1 MQPIHRIERVTG
13 QQLILHLPASLEGKQ
28 VEVIIRE
35 LMSEGMTALQPGVY
49 RRPPSA
55 LAGKMVLHDDLIA
68 PAVPEADWEAY

>member
-1 MQPIHRIERVTG
+1 MQPIHRIERVTD
-13 QQLILHLPASLEGKQ
+13 QQLILDLPASLEGKQ

-35 LMSEGMTALQPGVY
+35 LMSESMMALQPGGH

-68 PAVPEADWEAY
+68 PAVPEVDWEAY